1 MSRYSTRNLHNTYTF
16 LLFCISFALEYYK
29 YFILMLH
36 IENNEFLRSGGRGA
50 LSMFHPA
57 VVSDA
62 HDFEFGCTVSM

>member
-1 MSRYSTRNLHNTYTF
+1 
-16 LLFCISFALEYYK
+16 
-29 YFILMLH
+29 MLH